1 MFVFVSGTPLCVVWY
16 TPRSIPPNQPTL
28 FSHPGRAK
36 KNTKTKV
43 SGALQP
49 GGGGDGDGGGG
60 GKAFQEC
67 VLIRH
72 PRVGEYAI
80 GFITGRTVLQTG
92 DGQDVR
98 LSSVYVPT
106 NHVYVGVRAE

>member
-1 MFVFVSGTPLCVVWY
+1 MCGTRRALSPQ
-16 TPRSIPPNQPTL
+16 TNPPSSLTRDAQ
-28 FSHPGRAK
+28 K